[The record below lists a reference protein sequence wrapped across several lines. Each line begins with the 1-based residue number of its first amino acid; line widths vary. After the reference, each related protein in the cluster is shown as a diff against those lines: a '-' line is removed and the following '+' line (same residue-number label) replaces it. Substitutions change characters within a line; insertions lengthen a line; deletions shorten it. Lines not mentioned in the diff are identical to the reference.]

1 MFCPKCKSSHSVKNG
16 HHHGKQRYKC
26 RACNCQF
33 TKEQPRGKNTKTKHW
48 AILLYVNGLSFRAI
62 AKLVGVSHK
71 AVYDW
76 VRAFGLATYEKPIPQ
91 GEIVVELDELWH
103 FLKFKKTSSGSGKP
117 IAALLNSSLI
127 GNAETGTVKP

>member
-1 MFCPKCKSSHSVKNG
+1 MVCPKCKSTHSVKNG

-26 RACNCQF
+26 KNCKHQY

-48 AILLYVNGLSFRAI
+48 AISLYVNGLSFRTI

-76 VRAFGLATYEKPIPQ
+76 VKAFSLATYEKPIPQ
-91 GEIVVELDELWH
+91 GEIVGEHDELWH
-103 FLKFKKTSSGSGKP
+103 FLEFKKTNSGSGKP
-117 IAALLNSSLI
+117 TVAPPSSSLI
-127 GNAETGTVKP
+127 GNAEIETVKP

>member
-1 MFCPKCKSSHSVKNG
+1 VFCPKCKSSHSVKNG